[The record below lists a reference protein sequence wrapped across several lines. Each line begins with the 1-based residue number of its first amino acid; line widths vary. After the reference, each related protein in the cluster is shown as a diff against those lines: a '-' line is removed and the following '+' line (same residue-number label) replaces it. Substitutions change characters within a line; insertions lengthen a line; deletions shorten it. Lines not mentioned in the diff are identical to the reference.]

1 MTTTDIGRVC
11 IKTLGREAGSKCV
24 IVDIIDKS
32 YVLVTGPQSLT
43 GVKRRRANVR
53 HLQPLDDCIDSTKGA
68 DDDEV
73 LKTLETASMI
83 DVMKAS

>member
-1 MTTTDIGRVC
+1 MTVTDIGRVC
-11 IKTLGREAGSKCV
+11 VKTLGREAGSKCV
-24 IVDIIDKS
+24 VVDVIDKS

-53 HLQPLDDCIDSTKGA
+53 HLQPLGDRIDIAKGA

-73 LKTLETASMI
+73 LETLEGAGLTDAMRQS
-83 DVMKAS
+83 

>member
-11 IKTLGREAGSKCV
+11 VKTLGREAGSKCV
-24 IVDIIDKS
+24 VVDVIDKS
-32 YVLVTGPQSLT
+32 YVLVTGPRSLT

-53 HLQPLDDCIDSTKGA
+53 HLQSLSDRIDIAKGA

-73 LKTLETASMI
+73 MKTLDTAGLI
-83 DVMKAS
+83 DAMRQP

>member
-11 IKTLGREAGSKCV
+11 VKTLGREAGSKCV
-24 IVDIIDKS
+24 VVDIIDKS
-32 YVLVTGPQSLT
+32 YVLVTGPRSLT

-53 HLQPLDDCIDSTKGA
+53 HLQPLGDRIDIAKGA

-73 LKTLETASMI
+73 LKTLDTAGLI
-83 DVMKAS
+83 DAMR

>member
-11 IKTLGREAGSKCV
+11 VKTLGREAGSKCV
-24 IVDIIDKS
+24 VVDIIDKS
-32 YVLVTGPQSLT
+32 YVLVTGPRSLT

-53 HLQPLDDCIDSTKGA
+53 HLQPLGDRIDIAKGA

-73 LKTLETASMI
+73 LKTLDTAGLI
-83 DVMKAS
+83 DAMRQP